1 MHVNIAIVSSA
12 GPTGMDDVWLLTFE
26 WDCAL
31 CKARVF
37 CFPHAEQGGREER
50 VVDEI
55 LHVVAL
61 AFIFGFRAHL
71 VGYVLPAGEKNS
83 THVPTLASW
92 CSSNIMLSRYL
103 YN

>member
-1 MHVNIAIVSSA
+1 MVSSA
-12 GPTGMDDVWLLTFE
+12 EQAVMDDVWILTFE
-26 WDCAL
+26 WDCTL

-37 CFPHAEQGGREER
+37 CFPHAEQGGGEER

-71 VGYVLPAGEKNS
+71 VGYVLPAGEKKN
-83 THVPTLASW
+83 THVTTISQLVLFKY
-92 CSSNIMLSRYL
+92 NIFKIST
-103 YN
+103 